1 MDGYRGL
8 GVFYFLEMFF
18 STLGT
23 CKRKRTVAKID
34 IGFHI
39 APPLT

>member
-1 MDGYRGL
+1 MDGYSSFGI
-8 GVFYFLEMFF
+8 FDFLEMFF

-23 CKRKRTVAKID
+23 YKGKRTIAKID